1 MKSIILAGIAALALP
16 LSASAGTILPNLFA
30 QNFCDG
36 MEMGLTSEDATKYAV
51 QEAYISTGNP
61 PYVMHNGRRVQTDVL
76 KAIRTAQQQCPQHF

>member
-1 MKSIILAGIAALALP
+1 MKSIIIAGIASLVLP

-30 QNFCDG
+30 RNFCDG

-76 KAIRTAQQQCPQHF
+76 KALRTAQERCPQHF